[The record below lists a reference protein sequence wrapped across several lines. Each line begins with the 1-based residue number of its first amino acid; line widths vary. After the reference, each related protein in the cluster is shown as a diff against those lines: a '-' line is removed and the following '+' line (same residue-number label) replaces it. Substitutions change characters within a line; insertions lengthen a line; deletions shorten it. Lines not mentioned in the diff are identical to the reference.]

1 MAMPRM
7 ARMEATMGQVRPLR
21 CDSSKEELLEEE
33 AEEVEEMMMTMTQGT
48 IEVVT
53 TGVMID
59 TQETIVADLL
69 GETAGDVEMGMAVPT
84 RRVEEDLA
92 ILERTPAEM
101 AMVEE
106 EVVTP
111 LTLTIL
117 ETTPGQMTKIHLEIH
132 LETSHRIC
140 LGTSSPGCSQP
151 CMSTITTRP
160 AIATSK
166 MLSLPKLGVV
176 SIS

>member
-1 MAMPRM
+1 M

-33 AEEVEEMMMTMTQGT
+33 AEEVEEMMVIMTQGT

-59 TQETIVADLL
+59 TRETTAADPLD
-69 GETAGDVEMGMAVPT
+69 ETAGDVEMGMAVPT
-84 RRVEEDLA
+84 RRAEEDLA
-92 ILERTPAEM
+92 VLEKTPAEM

-111 LTLTIL
+111 LILMIL
-117 ETTPGQMTKIHLEIH
+117 ETTPSQMIRIHLEIH
-132 LETSHRIC
+132 LGTGHRETI
-140 LGTSSPGCSQP
+140 SPGCSQP
-151 CMSTITTRP
+151 CMLTITTRP